1 MLNDIGNKLCNILK
15 ILSWKLEHNNYKLS
29 LLDTRSP
36 MDLWQLHST
45 LCQAPF
51 HISVFPDST
60 LPPSQNSTLL
70 HLLSGNSALFQ
81 FLNSALPSSWS
92 LTPLSILN
100 LSEDTPS
107 LTLTSQNSTLPLS
120 QNSVPLSEFE
130 LHSTL
135 PFRVRLHST
144 FTSGVALEVKQ
155 LTYKHPGLVRG
166 PCSAGS
172 VCTEWWPWL

>member
-120 QNSVPLSEFE
+120 QNSVPPHFQSLNSTPLCLLESDSTP
-130 LHSTL
+130 HSPLGL
-135 PFRVRLHST
+135 PWKWNSSHT
-144 FTSGVALEVKQ
+144 NIQG
-155 LTYKHPGLVRG
+155 
-166 PCSAGS
+166 
-172 VCTEWWPWL
+172 